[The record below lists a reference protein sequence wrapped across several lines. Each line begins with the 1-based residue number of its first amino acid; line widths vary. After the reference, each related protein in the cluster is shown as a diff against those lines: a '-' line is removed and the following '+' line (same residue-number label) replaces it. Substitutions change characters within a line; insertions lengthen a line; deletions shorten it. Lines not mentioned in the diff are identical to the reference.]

1 MSDGADRPERWLPF
15 LSVTFSR
22 EAIKGAGVAGPGTVD
37 YRLVR
42 QSVISEFRKGRL
54 AQHEVCDAHPELRR
68 AAQHHGEPT
77 SRECPICEEANVVLV
92 TYVFGA
98 RLPSSG
104 RCISQKGELSK
115 LAERSDQL
123 ACYVVEVCPEC
134 AWNHLTRTFLVGRPT
149 G

>member
-1 MSDGADRPERWLPF
+1 M
-15 LSVTFSR
+15 TFGP
-22 EAIKGAGVAGPGTVD
+22 EAIKGAVGNGLGAID

-42 QSVISEFRKGRL
+42 QAVISEFRKGRL

-68 AAQHHGEPT
+68 AAVHHGEAT
-77 SRECPICEEANVVLV
+77 SRECPICADANVVLV

-104 RCISQKGELSK
+104 RCISQKGELAK
-115 LAERSDQL
+115 LAKRADQL

-134 AWNHLTRTFLVGRPT
+134 SWNHLTRTFLVGRPT